1 MGSGERDGKRES
13 FNGAAE
19 GNGGS
24 IDANFTNSHEL
35 IQRVKSR
42 VRDSCQIGEIRVSN
56 LIRRL
61 PRLVQRGGF
70 RAAPVRDVGSG

>member
-19 GNGGS
+19 GNGDW

-35 IQRVKSR
+35 TRTLNHGS
-42 VRDSCQIGEIRVSN
+42 EIRAK
-56 LIRRL
+56 
-61 PRLVQRGGF
+61 LVQF
-70 RAAPVRDVGSG
+70 VSLI